1 MTPATAVA
9 SAPPDTSSQQA
20 IAASL
25 EALNRRLDAIA
36 EIVEPL
42 RPVVELVGQAR
53 ALAAMAGD
61 TFDDVMRTAMKNG
74 IDVERGLLNGAG
86 AAIRFGATMD
96 AEKVRELESLLQ
108 SGVLDPAA
116 LRMVGELARALSAT
130 AATSVQPAGALGLIK
145 ALGNPD
151 VQRAL
156 GFLIAFAERF
166 GDRLAHEPS
175 RG

>member
-42 RPVVELVGQAR
+42 RPVAELAGQAR

-96 AEKVRELESLLQ
+96 AEKVRVLQ
-108 SGVLDPAA
+108 SGVLHPAP
-116 LRMVGELARALSAT
+116 LRKVGELARALSAT

-145 ALGNPD
+145 ALGNSD